1 MNNKLFLRLSDKIS
15 SKLSRK
21 LFLITFGL
29 LIGLMTTII
38 TFQHFFFEGFYEKQK
53 TKSLIKQI
61 NSFKNIYSYELENSN
76 TIYSAMFSF
85 EEATNSKVG
94 LYSLK
99 ENGLYLKDPK
109 DETSYDYKV
118 LKDFA
123 EQMVNDNN
131 VLYAVLH
138 NKTITLTF
146 YDPLSGTTKIG
157 AVTSMPLNSKNDRLL
172 VCIAS
177 VQPIQEA
184 TTVIN
189 RFYLYIFIG
198 FIFLAIFISSLY
210 SKLISNPLSKMNNV
224 AKKMSNLDF
233 SERCV
238 VSTKD
243 EIGNLANTLNFLSL
257 NLESALSDLQ
267 HKNRQLQ
274 KDIDKERE
282 LEAMRKDFVAS
293 VSHELKTPIGI
304 IEGYAEGIKDGI
316 VSGEKSDLYLETII
330 DESKK
335 MSKLVSNMLELS
347 KLESGVIKPSFEV
360 FNINR
365 LINKV
370 VHKHIQCALDS
381 DLNLHFEPKTEYSY
395 VSADIFQM
403 EQVLTNLIT
412 NAIKY
417 TPKNNDIIVSIS
429 EEDNLFNIS
438 VINTGSYINPEE
450 LEHLFDKFYRVDKS
464 RQRKSN
470 STGLGLAIV
479 KNILELH
486 NFKYSLRNID
496 NGVEFNYYLPKTEY
510 EDEYLKKQ
518 FI

>member
-1 MNNKLFLRLSDKIS
+1 MNNKFFKKISNKIS
-15 SKLSRK
+15 SKLSTK

-29 LIGLMTTII
+29 LVGLMATII
-38 TFQHFFFEGFYEKQK
+38 IFQLFFFEGFYEKQK
-53 TKSLIKQI
+53 TKSLVKQI
-61 NSFKNIYSYELENSN
+61 NSFKNLYSYENVN
-76 TIYSAMFSF
+76 TIYGAMFSF
-85 EEATNSKVG
+85 EESTNSKVG
-94 LYSLK
+94 LYSLST
-99 ENGLYLKDPK
+99 NSLYLKDSK
-109 DETSYDYKV
+109 DTTSYDYKV
-118 LKDFA
+118 LHVFA
-123 EQMVNDNN
+123 DKMANDNN
-131 VLYAVLH
+131 VLSSVLNN
-138 NKTITLTF
+138 NKTMTLTF
-146 YDPLSGTTKIG
+146 SDSLSGTIKIG
-157 AVTSMPLNSKNDRLL
+157 AVTSMSLNSKNDILL

-184 TTVIN
+184 TTAIN

-224 AKKMSNLDF
+224 AKKMSTMDF
-233 SERCV
+233 SERCI

-267 HKNRQLQ
+267 QKNAKLQ

-282 LEAMRKDFVAS
+282 LEVMRKDFVTS

-335 MSKLVSNMLELS
+335 MSRLVSNMLELS

-370 VHKHIQCALDS
+370 VQKHIKSAS
-381 DLNLHFEPKTEYSY
+381 DNNLNLYFEPQNEYSY

-417 TPKNNDIIVSIS
+417 TPENNDIIVSIS
-429 EEDNLFNIS
+429 EEDDFFKIS
-438 VINTGSYINPEE
+438 VINKGSHINPNEIDY
-450 LEHLFDKFYRVDKS
+450 LFDKFYRVDKS
-464 RQRKSN
+464 RQRENN
-470 STGLGLAIV
+470 STGLGLPIV
-479 KNILELH
+479 KNILEIH
-486 NFKYSLRNID
+486 KFKYLLRNID
-496 NGVEFNYYLPKTEY
+496 DGVEF
-510 EDEYLKKQ
+510 
-518 FI
+518 